1 MKKQYQ
7 NIGAQ
12 IINLEKNKNVDK
24 TTINLRCFDEKT
36 YLDLITP
43 YSDLIAIGRD
53 TKNKHIYPP
62 SVNFNEYLEYNKI
75 DTSICNYLQLLI
87 GCFEKMMKN
96 FLMHKYCSKMKN
108 TGDKQVKD
116 FSWTSKY
123 IRKGKVFDLLKI
135 DEVFLAG
142 TIQPADSDTIARR
155 KKVLKTISSMSTSS
169 SKNHMVKHYQTKY
182 GYVPMFVAIHS
193 LTLGQLLTLFSMLS
207 QNDKNELVCIFN
219 GTTGK
224 RYPDSYIEKFEKD
237 AIRIQVIRN
246 IINHY
251 EPIFPFIQ
259 NTQIKAFRSLTDLFE
274 KLKMNYKRSV
284 SYSPFTFNTVK
295 TLTSRSAY
303 SKVFHIKVERV
314 LVSLT

>member
-12 IINLEKNKNVDK
+12 VVNLEKNKNVDK

-53 TKNKHIYPP
+53 AKNKHIYPTV
-62 SVNFNEYLEYNKI
+62 VNFNEYLEYNKI

-96 FLMHKYCSKMKN
+96 FLMHTYCSKMKKA
-108 TGDKQVKD
+108 GDKQVKD
-116 FSWTSKY
+116 FSWVSKY
-123 IRKGKVFDLLKI
+123 LRRSTVFDLLKI
-135 DEVFLAG
+135 NEVFSG
-142 TIQPADSDTIARR
+142 GYIQPADINTIERR
-155 KKVLKTISSMSTSS
+155 KKVLKVISSMSTSS
-169 SKNHMVKHYQTKY
+169 SKNHMVQHYQTKY

-207 QNDKNELVCIFN
+207 QNDKNEMVCIFN
-219 GTTGK
+219 GTSGK
-224 RYPDSYIEKFEKD
+224 RYPDSSIEKFEKD
-237 AIRIQVIRN
+237 AVRIQVIRN
-246 IINHY
+246 IVNHY

-259 NTQIKAFRSLTDLFE
+259 NTEFKTFNSLTDLLE
-274 KLKMNYKRSV
+274 KLKENYKRSV
-284 SYSPFTFNTVK
+284 SYHPYTFNAIK
-295 TLTSRSAY
+295 TLTSRNSY
-303 SKVFHIKVERV
+303 SLEFHIKVERV
-314 LVSLT
+314 LNSLT

>member
-7 NIGAQ
+7 TIGAQ
-12 IINLEKNKNVDK
+12 IVNLEKNKNVDK

-53 TKNKHIYPP
+53 AKNKHIYPTNV
-62 SVNFNEYLEYNKI
+62 SFDEYLEYNRI
-75 DTSICNYLQLLI
+75 DTSICNYLQLII

-96 FLMHKYCSKMKN
+96 FLMHAYCSKMKN
-108 TGDKQVKD
+108 DGDKQVKD
-116 FSWTSKY
+116 FSWVNRY
-123 IRKGKVFDLLKI
+123 LRRGRVFDLLKI
-135 DEVFLAG
+135 NEVFSG
-142 TIQPADSDTIARR
+142 GSIQPAGPSIIGRR
-155 KKVLKTISSMSTSS
+155 KKVLKTLSSMSTSS
-169 SKNHMVKHYQTKY
+169 SKNHMVQHYQSKY

-219 GTTGK
+219 GTSGK
-224 RYPDSYIEKFEKD
+224 RYPDSSIEKFEKD
-237 AIRIQVIRN
+237 ALRIQVIRN

-259 NTQIKAFRSLTDLFE
+259 NTEMKTFGSLTDLFE
-274 KLKMNYKRSV
+274 KLKENYKRSV
-284 SYSPFTFNTVK
+284 SYHPHSFTTIK
-295 TLTSRSAY
+295 TLTSRNSY
-303 SKVFHIKVERV
+303 SLEFHIKIERV
-314 LVSLT
+314 LNSLT